1 MVLRSP
7 DRRLQ
12 PTQDYGNLGRTSDKA
27 EIAQANSNPD
37 RGPTSGLPWLHLG
50 AVIAGVLVA
59 LLVSSGNSGAPW
71 EKTVHQFSQRRG
83 SSILPVSLSDRDLDR
98 RKPQEQAEILL
109 ERAISRTDRA
119 PAQTEAEIEARLD
132 RWRGKLHWDAEL
144 GRLTT
149 AALNSEDR
157 NVRTSAIEVQ
167 LAAYGLAK
175 NNSNV
180 DALVQQANSSNRA
193 QKVWALWAL
202 GLLGNRGVET
212 DRIVQVLTIH
222 LKDPKDSSK
231 EFNGNTNTANTR
243 ERSESEDD
251 NDKDDEDSRAW
262 AVEGLALVGT
272 NSAIAP
278 LLDAMRNDP
287 SKAVRE
293 RAACSLAQCGML
305 SREQRFTAVPQLI
318 NDSDDPA
325 LDSQT
330 HAWAFQALTD
340 ITKQHLPDDS
350 VAWRDW
356 YQKTVAS
363 GQ

>member
-1 MVLRSP
+1 MDGLRQVS
-7 DRRLQ
+7 RESV
-12 PTQDYGNLGRTSDKA
+12 TS
-27 EIAQANSNPD
+27 
-37 RGPTSGLPWLHLG
+37 RLPWLHLV
-50 AVIAGVLVA
+50 AVIVGVLVA
-59 LLVSSGNSGAPW
+59 LLVSGSRSSGALRQ
-71 EKTVHQFSQRRG
+71 ENSRQFPQRQ
-83 SSILPVSLSDRDLDR
+83 SSGVLTVSLSDRDLDR
-98 RKPQEQAEILL
+98 RQPQEQAKILL
-109 ERAISRTDRA
+109 ERAISDRA
-119 PAQTEAEIEARLD
+119 SAQTEAEIEARLD

-144 GRLTT
+144 GQLTT

-175 NNSNV
+175 NNSSV
-180 DALVQQANSSNRA
+180 DALVQQANSSNHTK
-193 QKVWALWAL
+193 KVWALWVL

-222 LKDPKDSSK
+222 LKDLKDSSK
-231 EFNGNTNTANTR
+231 KFDGNTDTAGTG
-243 ERSESEDD
+243 D
-251 NDKDDEDSRAW
+251 NYDNYKDDEDSRAW

-272 NSAIAP
+272 NSTIAP

-293 RAACSLAQCGML
+293 RAACSLAESGML
-305 SREQRFTAVPQLI
+305 SREQRLTAVPQLI
-318 NDSDDPA
+318 NDSGDPA

-330 HAWAFQALTD
+330 HGWAFQALTD
-340 ITKQHLPDDS
+340 ITKQHLPNNS

-356 YQKTVAS
+356 YQGSAAS